1 MQSPGCLG
9 GPRSQSVPRDRYCL
23 GTRLRRPLKGTSSS
37 ERDEI
42 AARDLLCRL
51 SVSFHDRVLVSPHAR
66 DQRPQ
71 NERPTLADQYSRS
84 SGHVVDF
91 FNSRDRD
98 SDATASRSRR
108 HRRPPSGQERGGPR
122 GSSEPCPGP
131 VECYGIRQTP
141 AAGPQRA
148 AGHPRRISKGT
159 VQEHTGT
166 TAESFPNKT
175 LLETPVLVELS
186 ALSLSGRMDPEDS
199 ASQALVGE
207 KGEAETGVRRVAMQ
221 ARTDLDRWLVIS
233 HGVSLERSWLKASRC
248 LPLALMIAIVR
259 RA

>member
-23 GTRLRRPLKGTSSS
+23 GTRLRRPLKGNSSS
-37 ERDEI
+37 SKNEI

-71 NERPTLADQYSRS
+71 NERPTLADQ
-84 SGHVVDF
+84 
-91 FNSRDRD
+91 NSRHQAMLSTSSTAVTGTPMPLRAARAAIVDLRVARNEAGRD
-98 SDATASRSRR
+98 VAVSYAPA
-108 HRRPPSGQERGGPR
+108 
-122 GSSEPCPGP
+122 P

-141 AAGPQRA
+141 AA
-148 AGHPRRISKGT
+148 
-159 VQEHTGT
+159 
-166 TAESFPNKT
+166 T

-186 ALSLSGRMDPEDS
+186 ALSLSGRMDPKDS
-199 ASQALVGE
+199 VSQGLVGE
-207 KGEAETGVRRVAMQ
+207 KGEAGTGVRRVAMQ
-221 ARTDLDRWLVIS
+221 ARTDLDRWLVTS